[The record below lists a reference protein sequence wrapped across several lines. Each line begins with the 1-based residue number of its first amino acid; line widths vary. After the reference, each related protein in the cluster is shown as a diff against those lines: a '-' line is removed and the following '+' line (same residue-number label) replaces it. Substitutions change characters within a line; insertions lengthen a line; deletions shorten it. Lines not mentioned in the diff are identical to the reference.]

1 LRRWRV
7 GWKSRQFEKRC
18 PHRDNVRPAIEE
30 AVPNGAA
37 EISFSE
43 TLTYDIEVNLRR
55 REFGPADVFADAAAT
70 AYIDP
75 YFSVDQSLNSDPGA
89 YSIVTSPGVGN
100 APGSISGIPE
110 ASTWAML
117 IVGFAG
123 LGYAGLRRPKA

>member
-1 LRRWRV
+1 VEVPPVREALPR
-7 GWKSRQFEKRC
+7 
-18 PHRDNVRPAIEE
+18 RDNVRPAIEE

-70 AYIDP
+70 AHIDP
-75 YFSVDQSLNSDPGA
+75 YL
-89 YSIVTSPGVGN
+89 N

-117 IVGFAG
+117 IVGFVS